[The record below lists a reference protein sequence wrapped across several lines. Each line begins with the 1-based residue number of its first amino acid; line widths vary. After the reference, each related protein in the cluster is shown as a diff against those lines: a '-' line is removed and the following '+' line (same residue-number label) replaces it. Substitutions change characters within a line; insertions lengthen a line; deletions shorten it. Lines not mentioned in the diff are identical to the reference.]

1 MVHEPDQRRTQMPD
15 WLDRINGWISKI
27 TEIVLALIALGVVLQ
42 ILFGR
47 QVVFLP
53 GDIVGNLTGLIQQL
67 GDSGLVGLIALA
79 ILLYLYNKRQG

>member
-1 MVHEPDQRRTQMPD
+1 MPD

-79 ILLYLYNKRQG
+79 ILIYLYNRRKG

>member
-1 MVHEPDQRRTQMPD
+1 MPD

-79 ILLYLYNKRQG
+79 ILLYLYKLSSYSNKMHIIDF

>member
-1 MVHEPDQRRTQMPD
+1 MPD

-79 ILLYLYNKRQG
+79 ILLYLYNRRKG

>member
-1 MVHEPDQRRTQMPD
+1 MPD

>member
-1 MVHEPDQRRTQMPD
+1 MEI
-15 WLDRINGWISKI
+15 LNKI
-27 TEIVLALIALGVVLQ
+27 GSWANKLTEIGISVIALGVVLQ

-47 QVVFLP
+47 TVVFLP

-79 ILLYLYNKRQG
+79 ILLYLYNRRKG

>member
-1 MVHEPDQRRTQMPD
+1 MPD

-79 ILLYLYNKRQG
+79 ILLYLYNQRKS

>member
-1 MVHEPDQRRTQMPD
+1 MPD

-79 ILLYLYNKRQG
+79 ILLYLYNKRQS